1 MAFPFFPC
9 PEIFWKYFLW
19 LSCPDV
25 LNHTMHVTAVDK
37 LSPKQYFLHSFVF
50 FTLSWKIFTHAVI
63 LEWLTNMRYDSDTQ
77 SMTISKAI
85 HIWSVLFP
93 APAHSSQVSS
103 SSWIS
108 GRQSPTKES
117 SPVSC
122 ALSCFNLEQLT
133 PCSCNAIMYI
143 RWRAWSPNVGQKKC
157 FTPTVGRLWIACAA
171 LPVCQ

>member
-1 MAFPFFPC
+1 
-9 PEIFWKYFLW
+9 
-19 LSCPDV
+19 
-25 LNHTMHVTAVDK
+25 
-37 LSPKQYFLHSFVF
+37 
-50 FTLSWKIFTHAVI
+50 
-63 LEWLTNMRYDSDTQ
+63 MRYDSDTQ
-77 SMTISKAI
+77 SMSISKAI

-143 RWRAWSPNVGQKKC
+143 RWRAWSPNVGQKKVFYTHRRETMDC
-157 FTPTVGRLWIACAA
+157 VRGIAS
-171 LPVCQ
+171 LPVEGEPTEEVYLVPATGKPGYWLKRTRFQGTIFFIEIMTSEF